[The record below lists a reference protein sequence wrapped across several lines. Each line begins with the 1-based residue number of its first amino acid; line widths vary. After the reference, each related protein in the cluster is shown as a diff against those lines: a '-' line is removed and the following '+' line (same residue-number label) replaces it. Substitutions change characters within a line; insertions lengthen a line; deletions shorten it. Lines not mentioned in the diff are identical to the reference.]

1 MDPIVGGREDAHH
14 KKGDW
19 SDIVRKNGSWLGK
32 LNNPGKRFFLEIAA
46 TAVRAVNGMRD
57 SCGLTYARKSMI
69 RCGMALDVSGRWH
82 ESQFTPELQQILANI
97 ASTTIAL
104 PFSLLVKPLYVVLMT
119 TWQGRHCMIVSNDGI
134 DSSFS

>member
-1 MDPIVGGREDAHH
+1 MDSIVGGREDAHH

-57 SCGLTYARKSMI
+57 SCGLTYARKYI
-69 RCGMALDVSGRWH
+69 
-82 ESQFTPELQQILANI
+82 I
-97 ASTTIAL
+97 
-104 PFSLLVKPLYVVLMT
+104 Y
-119 TWQGRHCMIVSNDGI
+119 
-134 DSSFS
+134 